1 MSDLGLCPHCNQP
14 WHPPALCWA
23 YQQFGAEKVEKLAAD
38 VLNSSYPPLMS
49 LSADGV
55 ALVSAKHPER
65 LNVPRYEDMTRTTRD
80 IAKHLVDKIIYVI
93 EPGEI
98 GHVIY
103 SIERE
108 LDKYFDE
115 GTLMWRRDK

>member
-1 MSDLGLCPHCNQP
+1 MSDLGLCLHCNQP

-23 YQQFGAEKVEKLAAD
+23 YQQFGAEKVEKLAANI
-38 VLNSSYPPLMS
+38 LNSSFTPTASPTG
-49 LSADGV
+49 DGV
-55 ALVSAKHPER
+55 ALVAAKHPE
-65 LNVPRYEDMTRTTRD
+65 LLGVPRNEDMTRTTRD
-80 IAKHLVDKIIYVI
+80 IAEHLVDEIMHVI

-98 GHVIY
+98 GHVIH

-115 GTLMWRRDK
+115 GTLMWRRYE